1 MIRNKRQYPLFTAFA
16 LLLVFTVPLVA
27 RPQNPRNTS
36 PRELNNRTAIN
47 INVEMALVNVTVADR
62 QGHTVDGLDKQNFK
76 IYEDGVEQKISAF
89 SSEDVPISIGVLFD
103 VSGSMANKIDRARGA
118 AIEFLRA
125 ANPRDEFFLV
135 SFNDHAELTSQFT
148 PSIEELQS
156 RIMFASPEGRTALF
170 DAIYLG
176 LSQMRAAKNSKRALL
191 IISDGVDNHSRYSDN
206 DVRNFLREADCQLY
220 AIGIFDINHMG
231 RKSQAR
237 YGWMLLSELTEMTGG
252 RVFPV
257 ASLSDLPR
265 VASTIGMELR
275 SQYVLGYKPS
285 DTRHNGNW
293 RKIKLKL
300 KCEGQPHLKAYAKA
314 GYYAPVE

>member
-1 MIRNKRQYPLFTAFA
+1 MIRNKEQDLLHVA
-16 LLLVFTVPLVA
+16 LALLVFTAPLIA
-27 RPQNPRNTS
+27 GPQNPINTK
-36 PRELNNRTAIN
+36 RQELNNHTAIN
-47 INVEMALVNVTVADR
+47 IDVEMALVNVTVEDP
-62 QGHTVDGLDKQNFK
+62 QGHTVGGLDKQNFK
-76 IYEDGVEQKISAF
+76 IYEDGIEQKISAF
-89 SSEDVPISIGVLFD
+89 SNEDVPISIGVLFD

-135 SFNDHAELTSQFT
+135 DFNDHAELASHFT

-156 RIMFASPEGRTALF
+156 RIMFASPEGRTALL
-170 DAIYLG
+170 DAVYLG

-191 IISDGVDNHSRYSDN
+191 IISDGGDNHSRYSEN
-206 DVRNFLREADCQLY
+206 DVRNFLKEADYQLY

-237 YGWMLLSELTEMTGG
+237 YGWMMLSELTEMTGG
-252 RVFPV
+252 RVLPV

-265 VASTIGMELR
+265 VASRIGTELR
-275 SQYVLGYKPS
+275 NQYVLGYKPS
-285 DTRHNGNW
+285 NTRHNGNW

-300 KCEGQPHLKAYAKA
+300 KCESQPHLKAYTRA